1 MRGRKEE
8 TVTRWMLIHLLLYK
22 ARVEYYE
29 LQSFEKRVKMKTRL
43 YGEVLLLASSSR
55 GLRHPRTPR
64 LGKQVNKQLYACKH
78 TSLRI
83 TNKSRKPS

>member
-1 MRGRKEE
+1 
-8 TVTRWMLIHLLLYK
+8 MLIHLLLYK

-55 GLRHPRTPR
+55 GLGHPRTQGLENKR
-64 LGKQVNKQLYACKH
+64 TSNSMHVNIH
-78 TSLRI
+78 R
-83 TNKSRKPS
+83 